1 MKNIILVVLFTF
13 FVFGLMSNA
22 NVDAEAIENI
32 EKIRCVLS
40 ESGKL
45 RIMTGVK
52 EFTIA
57 VDDEPKSQCSCNL
70 HKINNRSFIL
80 VRYETPV
87 WGTTS
92 AVKSDVIEIYEIV
105 LKRVFN
111 ELICSWKPDENRPSS
126 ELHEVSL
133 KSDGK
138 NIFAIIKNLKD
149 KEDITLFYIYDHDKE
164 YFILKNDD

>member
-45 RIMTGVK
+45 KIMTDVK
-52 EFTIA
+52 EFTIK
-57 VDDEPKSQCSCNL
+57 VDAEPKSQCSCNL

-92 AVKSDVIEIYEIV
+92 AVKSDKIEIHEIV

-126 ELHEVSL
+126 ESHEVFL
-133 KSDGK
+133 TRNGE
-138 NIFAIIKNLKD
+138 NIFVIIKNLEH
-149 KEDITLFYIYDHDKE
+149 KEDITLFYIYDHNRG
-164 YFILKNDD
+164 YFILRN